1 MSPIVRINTQSR
13 EYTGN
18 AVLPFKQDRGYFFI
32 VMTTG
37 EGTVE
42 FGGGGGKI
50 PLAEGFHYAPHVA
63 PISEISI
70 ETSGT
75 YVIHEG

>member
-1 MSPIVRINTQSR
+1 MSPLVRLNTQSQ

-18 AVLPFKQDRGYFFI
+18 TVLPFKRDRGYFFI
-32 VMTTG
+32 VMTSGT
-37 EGTVE
+37 GTVE

-50 PLAEGFHYAPHVA
+50 PLAEGFHYAPSVA
-63 PISEISI
+63 PLSEIFI

-75 YVIHEG
+75 YVVHRG